1 MQERCTSIPAESVY
15 GSVTPNSIL
24 LSCILYYI
32 LVGVFTRAAAAEN
45 ATGIYRNWYRLT
57 CYIICVYN
65 RYEVPIIHTWNKH
78 FLCVTWTATSRFPL
92 AHKHVKYNNIRYM
105 VHLCVCTIRRALCS
119 PILHR
124 TLQQLALSPIVA
136 VAALSFLRS
145 SHRVLP
151 SIKGIIRARRLCVLI
166 YIYTYV

>member
-1 MQERCTSIPAESVY
+1 MNTKSYNNMYMQERCTSIPAESVY

-32 LVGVFTRAAAAEN
+32 FVGVFTRAAAAEN

-92 AHKHVKYNNIRYM
+92 AHKHVKYNNIMYM
-105 VHLCVCTIRRALCS
+105 VHLCMVYCTTSSLQSYITSYTAAAGPFPHSCGRGALFFTVFSSC
-119 PILHR
+119 L
-124 TLQQLALSPIVA
+124 TLN
-136 VAALSFLRS
+136 
-145 SHRVLP
+145 
-151 SIKGIIRARRLCVLI
+151 
-166 YIYTYV
+166 